1 MEEEVLYKNNP
12 TIEGKKR
19 LNMAYLLLK
28 NPEMV
33 EIIEKTKGNF
43 FHGTN
48 ANALPNILEYGLN
61 SVNKSEENNIDVVTG
76 EEWSRIN
83 GKRAFVSLTDC
94 LDVAIEYADKNK
106 CENIS
111 NSLLNFGVIIGASF
125 ENMQNLNVT
134 SIQSDISEIGVM
146 GNLPLENIKYLAVP
160 EDKVEFVKKMVGQK
174 NIAVVGVTTDPQ
186 KYGYKIYQ
194 CLKQHSLNVYGVS
207 IKYQQIDQDPLFSSL
222 EAIPKPID
230 LVVFVIAA
238 RHGYNYVDE
247 CKRLNISTIWL
258 QPGTYDQDLL
268 DYIHQK
274 QIQTI
279 EDCVL
284 VQLGQ

>member
-1 MEEEVLYKNNP
+1 MEKEVLYKNNP

-61 SVNKSEENNIDVVTG
+61 SVNKSVENNIDVVTG

-94 LDVAIEYADKNK
+94 LDVAIKYADKNK

-174 NIAVVGVTTDPQ
+174 NIAVVAIDMKDKYYSMNYIDKMNSLEHGKEEQQHLSELIYSKQDMKEMTKTRRTT
-186 KYGYKIYQ
+186 KIKEIFSLLKEKIYNKN
-194 CLKQHSLNVYGVS
+194 KQKES
-207 IKYQQIDQDPLFSSL
+207 KD
-222 EAIPKPID
+222 K
-230 LVVFVIAA
+230 
-238 RHGYNYVDE
+238 DE
-247 CKRLNISTIWL
+247 R
-258 QPGTYDQDLL
+258 
-268 DYIHQK
+268 
-274 QIQTI
+274 
-279 EDCVL
+279 
-284 VQLGQ
+284 

>member
-1 MEEEVLYKNNP
+1 MN
-12 TIEGKKR
+12 KK
-19 LNMAYLLLK
+19 
-28 NPEMV
+28 E
-33 EIIEKTKGNF
+33 F
-43 FHGTN
+43 
-48 ANALPNILEYGLN
+48 
-61 SVNKSEENNIDVVTG
+61 
-76 EEWSRIN
+76 
-83 GKRAFVSLTDC
+83 
-94 LDVAIEYADKNK
+94 
-106 CENIS
+106 
-111 NSLLNFGVIIGASF
+111 LLN
-125 ENMQNLNVT
+125 
-134 SIQSDISEIGVM
+134 
-146 GNLPLENIKYLAVP
+146 
-160 EDKVEFVKKMVGQK
+160 QK